1 MGYYYCKPRANDT
14 HTSNVVLILAVALIL
29 LIAPK
34 LFSSEPEEEVEVES
48 GPSPLLVPIL
58 VIMIVVLIS
67 WLGSSGKRVCAKP
80 RNSSVLDGFTLNP
93 LPYPVLLILAVIFIF
108 LGTSWYLS
116 YEEVVETAQEQLG
129 WLLFATPVLLIFIVR
144 LVSSMEDS
152 GWFSGSSLWD
162 SRGRTQQS
170 PSEGSSPWGV
180 AALIVV
186 LLILVQFQSSFLDGW
201 FY

>member
-1 MGYYYCKPRANDT
+1 
-14 HTSNVVLILAVALIL
+14 
-29 LIAPK
+29 
-34 LFSSEPEEEVEVES
+34 
-48 GPSPLLVPIL
+48 
-58 VIMIVVLIS
+58 
-67 WLGSSGKRVCAKP
+67 
-80 RNSSVLDGFTLNP
+80 
-93 LPYPVLLILAVIFIF
+93 
-108 LGTSWYLS
+108 
-116 YEEVVETAQEQLG
+116 
-129 WLLFATPVLLIFIVR
+129 
-144 LVSSMEDS
+144 MEDS

>member
-1 MGYYYCKPRANDT
+1 MAYD
-14 HTSNVVLILAVALIL
+14 
-29 LIAPK
+29 
-34 LFSSEPEEEVEVES
+34 
-48 GPSPLLVPIL
+48 
-58 VIMIVVLIS
+58 
-67 WLGSSGKRVCAKP
+67 

>member
-1 MGYYYCKPRANDT
+1 MAYN
-14 HTSNVVLILAVALIL
+14 
-29 LIAPK
+29 
-34 LFSSEPEEEVEVES
+34 
-48 GPSPLLVPIL
+48 
-58 VIMIVVLIS
+58 
-67 WLGSSGKRVCAKP
+67 
-80 RNSSVLDGFTLNP
+80 RNSSVLDGFTLSP

-152 GWFSGSSLWD
+152 GWFSGSSVWD

>member
-1 MGYYYCKPRANDT
+1 MAYD
-14 HTSNVVLILAVALIL
+14 
-29 LIAPK
+29 
-34 LFSSEPEEEVEVES
+34 
-48 GPSPLLVPIL
+48 
-58 VIMIVVLIS
+58 
-67 WLGSSGKRVCAKP
+67 
-80 RNSSVLDGFTLNP
+80 RNRSSVLDGFTLNP

>member
-1 MGYYYCKPRANDT
+1 MAYD
-14 HTSNVVLILAVALIL
+14 
-29 LIAPK
+29 
-34 LFSSEPEEEVEVES
+34 
-48 GPSPLLVPIL
+48 
-58 VIMIVVLIS
+58 
-67 WLGSSGKRVCAKP
+67 
-80 RNSSVLDGFTLNP
+80 RNRSSVLDGFTLNP

-186 LLILVQFQSSFLDGW
+186 LLILVHFQSSFLDGW

>member
-1 MGYYYCKPRANDT
+1 MAYD
-14 HTSNVVLILAVALIL
+14 
-29 LIAPK
+29 
-34 LFSSEPEEEVEVES
+34 
-48 GPSPLLVPIL
+48 
-58 VIMIVVLIS
+58 
-67 WLGSSGKRVCAKP
+67 
-80 RNSSVLDGFTLNP
+80 RNRSSVLDGFTLNP

-162 SRGRTQQS
+162 SRGRIQQS

-186 LLILVQFQSSFLDGW
+186 LLILVHFQSSFLDGW